1 MPIQNIISAKKN
13 SICILA
19 LILILLLSHSFVECA
34 PPENIVIRY
43 EVLVE
48 SSQLRTV
55 IIDDGNRSIESVI
68 PAVTPEEDSMVPFDI
83 EVSIA
88 SVRVN
93 PPWKPTP
100 EMLEDP
106 DERLVM
112 KPFKGG
118 EPDNPIGRIALY
130 PTFTDPKF
138 KYIRIH
144 EAPELPQRILSR
156 DENGNLRGYRESHG
170 CVGIFFSDAREVVS
184 HLTGLEKDVIDKLIY
199 SHKSKYLPLKYQ
211 ATIIFLKE

>member
-1 MPIQNIISAKKN
+1 MLKYFSTR
-13 SICILA
+13 ILT
-19 LILILLLSHSFVECA
+19 LILILLLSHSSVECA
-34 PPENIVIRY
+34 TPENIVIRY

-55 IIDDGNRSIESVI
+55 IIDNGNRTIKSVM
-68 PAVTPEEDSMVPFDI
+68 PAVTPEKDSMTPFDI

-93 PPWKPTP
+93 PPWEPTP

-106 DERLVM
+106 DERLVS

-118 EPDNPIGRIALY
+118 QPGNPIGRIALY
-130 PTFTDPKF
+130 PTFTDPRF

-144 EAPELPQRILSR
+144 EAPELPQRKLSP
-156 DENGNLRGYRESHG
+156 DENGNLRGYRGSHG
-170 CVGIFFSDAREVVS
+170 CVGIYFSDVREIVS
-184 HLTGLEKDVIDKLIY
+184 HLTGVEEDVIDKLIR